1 MTGPEFISEAG
12 EEEREQGFWNTLV
25 ESAGDFASALGNFI
39 DGLGSAVSDD
49 FPFLLSVAGGLAL
62 LLLWGVLHRTHK
74 FPWVFKARVSWVCDG
89 DSIWVRR
96 WYGRRVKLR
105 LLGIDAPET
114 EQTYGDESQK
124 VLEELV
130 GGRVVLV
137 RAVERDIFGRYVAS
151 VRVGSVD
158 AGLSMIEAGAAWPY
172 FRYLSKLPK
181 EDVERIR
188 EAWREAKAAG
198 RGLWRERNPEA
209 PWDWRERHR
218 SWWSRLLYWVRRLFY
233 GERKRL

>member
-12 EEEREQGFWNTLV
+12 EETREPGFWNSLV
-25 ESAGDFASALGNFI
+25 ESAGDFASSLGNFI
-39 DGLGSAVSDD
+39 DGLGIAASDD
-49 FPFLLSVAGGLAL
+49 FPFLLSIAGGIAL

-74 FPWVFKARVSWVCDG
+74 LPWVFRARATWVCDG
-89 DSIWVRR
+89 DSIWVRT

-114 EQTYGDESQK
+114 EQAYGEESRK

-130 GGRVVLV
+130 GGRTVLV
-137 RAVERDIFGRYVAS
+137 RALDRDIYGRYVAS

-158 AGLSMIEAGAAWPY
+158 AGLAMIEAGAAWPY
-172 FRYLSKLPK
+172 FRYLSKLPR
-181 EDVERIR
+181 EDAERIR
-188 EAWREAKAAG
+188 EAWREAKASG

-218 SWWSRLLYWVRRLFY
+218 SWWSRLLLWLKKLYSLY
-233 GERKRL
+233 